1 MCISGYGKENIFR
14 SIFVFFLQ
22 GLSYLITQIMNLRIE
37 AFMNKQSISSLSS
50 VLHSRALGIAGGYLL
65 LGSLWILFSDQLAA
79 RVALNEEMLTSISL
93 YKGWGYVLVT
103 ALLLYWLIRRYIA
116 AL

>member
-1 MCISGYGKENIFR
+1 
-14 SIFVFFLQ
+14 
-22 GLSYLITQIMNLRIE
+22 MNSRIE

-50 VLHSRALGIAGGYLL
+50 VLHSRALGIAGVYLL

-103 ALLLYWLIRRYIA
+103 ALLLHWLIRRYIA
-116 AL
+116 ALHASELQFQHVIDAMPAFISYVGTDRR